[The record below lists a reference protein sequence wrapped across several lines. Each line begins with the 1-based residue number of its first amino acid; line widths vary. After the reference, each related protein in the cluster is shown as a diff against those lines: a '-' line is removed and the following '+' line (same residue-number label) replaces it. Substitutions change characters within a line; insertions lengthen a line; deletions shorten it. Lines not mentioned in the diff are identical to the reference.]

1 MIQNLIAEEEQV
13 MIGLIKV
20 NIIVFDKKEKY
31 NDYSLNTKY
40 K

>member
-13 MIGLIKV
+13 MIGLIKA